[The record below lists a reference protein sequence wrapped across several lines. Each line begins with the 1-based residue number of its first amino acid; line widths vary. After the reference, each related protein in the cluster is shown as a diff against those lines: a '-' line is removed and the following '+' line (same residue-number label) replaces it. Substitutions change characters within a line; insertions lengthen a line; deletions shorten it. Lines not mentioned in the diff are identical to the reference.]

1 MEPLA
6 GYSRAQEASVNDAQ
20 VPLGYLGTLK
30 ARVLKSRLLTASM
43 WVLAIGVLGQVMRFG
58 SNLVLTRLL
67 APEAFGLVAIVSAVR
82 AGTEMISDIGVS
94 QAVVSSDRIDNPE
107 FLRTAW
113 TFKAV
118 RGLALA
124 GILLALA
131 YPVSLWFEQPTL
143 FGLVAV
149 AGISAAAKGANH
161 ICEFTLVRKMRQRA
175 LALTTF
181 FTALLGIVAMIGLA
195 WWWRSV
201 WALVIGGLC
210 GDIAFLIVTHVLGRA
225 TPMFPRWDAESMS
238 ALRKFGRW
246 VFISSILTYLI
257 NQGDRLVLG
266 SLMTMEQLGQYAVAA
281 NVAAVVPAFLA
292 PLYQQVLFP
301 LFAEEGRTTT
311 PALRKRVLRARLALL
326 AISVP
331 VLALLVGF
339 GDLLIQAL
347 WDPRYRAAGFILPI
361 LALGQLL
368 FTIGKIGPIHLVRG
382 ETWISFVTESSRAL
396 GLALGVALGYAW
408 FGSSGVVLGVGLS
421 LAVGYP
427 LSVWLSRRYGVWF
440 PWVDLGALAASAAI
454 IVACTLL
461 KQTLGW

>member
-1 MEPLA
+1 
-6 GYSRAQEASVNDAQ
+6 
-20 VPLGYLGTLK
+20 
-30 ARVLKSRLLTASM
+30 M
-43 WVLAIGVLGQVMRFG
+43 WVLAIGVLSQVMRFG

-82 AGTEMISDIGVS
+82 SGTEMISDIGVS
-94 QAVVSSDRIDNPE
+94 QAVVSSQRIDDAE

-118 RGLALA
+118 RGVALA
-124 GILLALA
+124 VVLVLLA

-143 FGLVAV
+143 LGLVAV
-149 AGISAAAKGANH
+149 TGISAAAKGANH
-161 ICEFTLVRKMRQRA
+161 ICEFTLVRKLRQRA
-175 LALTTF
+175 IALTTF

-201 WALVIGGLC
+201 WALVIGGLI
-210 GDIAFLIVTHVLGRA
+210 GDIAFLITTHVLGRD
-225 TPMFPRWDAESMS
+225 TPMRPRWDKESMG

-246 VFISSILTYLI
+246 VFLSSMLTYLI

-281 NVAAVVPAFLA
+281 NVATVVPSFLA

-301 LFAEEGRTTT
+301 LYAEEGRTTT
-311 PALRKRVLRARLALL
+311 PEFRKKIMRARLALL

-339 GDLLIQAL
+339 GDKLIQAL
-347 WDPRYRAAGFILPI
+347 WDPRYRAAGYILQI

-368 FTIGKIGPIHLVRG
+368 FTVGRLGPIHLVRG

-396 GLALGVALGYAW
+396 GLAAGVAFGYLV
-408 FGSSGVVLGVGLS
+408 FGSSGVVLGVALS

-427 LSVWLSRRYGVWF
+427 VSVWLSRRYGVWF
-440 PWVDLGALAASAAI
+440 PWLDLGALAASAGI
-454 IVACTLL
+454 ITACALL
-461 KQTLGW
+461 KQALGW

>member
-1 MEPLA
+1 M
-6 GYSRAQEASVNDAQ
+6 NDAQ
-20 VPLGYLGTLK
+20 APLAYLGTLK
-30 ARVLKSRLLTASM
+30 ARVLGNRLLTASM

-82 AGTEMISDIGVS
+82 SGTEMISDIGVS
-94 QAVVSSDRIDNPE
+94 QAVVSSQRVDDAE

-113 TFKAV
+113 TFKAT

-124 GILLALA
+124 GVLALLA
-131 YPVSLWFEQPTL
+131 YPVSLWFEQPAL
-143 FGLVAV
+143 LGLTAIT
-149 AGISAAAKGANH
+149 GISAAAKGANH
-161 ICEFTLVRKMRQRA
+161 ICEFTLVRKLRQRA

-181 FTALLGIVAMIGLA
+181 FSALLGIVAMIGLA

-201 WALVIGGLC
+201 WALVIGGLI
-210 GDIAFLIVTHVLGRA
+210 GDIAFLITTHVLGRD
-225 TPMFPRWDAESMS
+225 TPMRPRWDKESMG

-246 VFISSILTYLI
+246 VFLSSMLTYVI

-281 NVAAVVPAFLA
+281 NVAMVVPAFLA

-301 LFAEEGRTTT
+301 LYAEEGRTTT
-311 PALRKRVLRARLALL
+311 PAFRKKVMRARLALL
-326 AISVP
+326 GISLP
-331 VLALLVGF
+331 VLALLAGF
-339 GDLLIQAL
+339 GDLLIHAL
-347 WDPRYRAAGFILPI
+347 WDPRYRAAGYILQI

-368 FTIGKIGPIHLVRG
+368 FTVGKLGPIHLVRG

-396 GLALGVALGYAW
+396 GLAAGVALGYVF
-408 FGSSGVVLGVGLS
+408 FGSSGVVLGVALS

-427 LSVWLSRRYGVWF
+427 VSVWLSRRYGVWF
-440 PWVDLGALAASAAI
+440 PWVDLGALAASAALI
-454 IVACTLL
+454 TACALL
-461 KQTLGW
+461 KQALGL